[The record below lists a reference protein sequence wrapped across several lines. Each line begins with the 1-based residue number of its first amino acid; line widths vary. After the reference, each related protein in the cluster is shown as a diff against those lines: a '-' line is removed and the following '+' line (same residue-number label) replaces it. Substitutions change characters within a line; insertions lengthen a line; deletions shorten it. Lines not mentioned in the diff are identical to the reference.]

1 MGDPSVAGRS
11 SVNRRIKGAVL
22 EAIGNFE
29 RSVCPVT
36 RTVEFPGSRSRSLVG
51 WLGSSTTTSRR
62 RFRAGS
68 IGGTEMPVGDLSR
81 ENARHECGTLWCVRG
96 TVVRTLGSMGSTL
109 EPSWQFY
116 VHVCMYV
123 CMCVCACPRT
133 RLCADCTPTCR
144 VGVFVCSLRERE
156 GEKQRGVGRTKRD
169 REIRRRQV
177 NGGRKRE
184 IMVQREDG
192 RIIRAL
198 DGRKLEGQRRIAR
211 R

>member
-1 MGDPSVAGRS
+1 M
-11 SVNRRIKGAVL
+11 
-22 EAIGNFE
+22 
-29 RSVCPVT
+29 
-36 RTVEFPGSRSRSLVG
+36 
-51 WLGSSTTTSRR
+51 
-62 RFRAGS
+62 
-68 IGGTEMPVGDLSR
+68 
-81 ENARHECGTLWCVRG
+81 
-96 TVVRTLGSMGSTL
+96 
-109 EPSWQFY
+109 
-116 VHVCMYV
+116 
-123 CMCVCACPRT
+123 
-133 RLCADCTPTCR
+133 CADCTPTCR
-144 VGVFVCSLRERE
+144 VGVFVCSLREKERGG